1 VGKEVEP
8 VIWRTDD
15 YSTFSGKNCGST
27 MTKGNDGANTRC
39 ARNAPVWISS
49 AAARQ
54 LLPECGLR

>member
-39 ARNAPVWISS
+39 PRNAPVWITP
-49 AAARQ
+49 RY
-54 LLPECGLR
+54 G